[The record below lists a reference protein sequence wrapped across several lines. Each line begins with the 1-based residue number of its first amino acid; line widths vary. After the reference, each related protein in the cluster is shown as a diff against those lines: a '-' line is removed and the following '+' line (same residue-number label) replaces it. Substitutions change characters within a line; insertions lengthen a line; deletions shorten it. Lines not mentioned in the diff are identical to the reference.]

1 MARGNEKDEK
11 RETEE
16 IKGKERKIETWELVG
31 NRASGSCENWRGRL
45 VQKSETQNYKH
56 SRKGP
61 IEVGEEA
68 EEEEE
73 KEEVEEEEEDEEED
87 EEKSSQME

>member
-1 MARGNEKDEK
+1 MARGNEKEEK

-16 IKGKERKIETWELVG
+16 IKGKEREIETWELVG
-31 NRASGSCENWRGRL
+31 NRAWGSCENWRGRL

-73 KEEVEEEEEDEEED
+73 IEEEEEED